1 MDNQKKSGTIWQKK
15 LYTQS
20 EVNDLLEKQTT
31 IKTEEKA
38 KLNRRKVAKLVK
50 RSNRILVSISTH
62 AFPFDIFPDTVNI
75 EESRVTI
82 VRRRLLS
89 SSAHSIDIRHIS
101 NVFINSSLFFFTTR
115 DYFQNLRRKR
125 SKDK

>member
-89 SSAHSIDIRHIS
+89 SSAHSIDIRNIS